1 MRAAVIFVVIS
12 MDSRA
17 CLSVENLVPPLRGT
31 VSPGAGT
38 RTAGKVAPDVARRGL
53 SSPSCCYTNPIV
65 KFGGPMF
72 DACPLVGR
80 FCPLFCAHYCVPTLL
95 RSNFISAFGEGP
107 AVGAGSSASH
117 GTDSSTPQRST
128 SGKTCF
134 RLAREF
140 QWPRRDAVA
149 RSGRGHTSGLALYD
163 GYGGPCCGSPDCGGS
178 VAGMSVCLSP
188 GSYSVDLES
197 YPLDDVVL

>member
-53 SSPSCCYTNPIV
+53 SSPSCCCTNPIV
-65 KFGGPMF
+65 KFGVTMF
-72 DACPLVGR
+72 DACPLIGR
-80 FCPLFCAHYCVPTLL
+80 FCPLLYARYCVPTSL
-95 RSNFISAFGEGP
+95 RSNFISAFGEDP
-107 AVGAGSSASH
+107 AVAAGSSASH
-117 GTDSSTPQRST
+117 GIDSSTPRRST

-134 RLAREF
+134 RSVQE
-140 QWPRRDAVA
+140 
-149 RSGRGHTSGLALYD
+149 AL
-163 GYGGPCCGSPDCGGS
+163 
-178 VAGMSVCLSP
+178 
-188 GSYSVDLES
+188 
-197 YPLDDVVL
+197 